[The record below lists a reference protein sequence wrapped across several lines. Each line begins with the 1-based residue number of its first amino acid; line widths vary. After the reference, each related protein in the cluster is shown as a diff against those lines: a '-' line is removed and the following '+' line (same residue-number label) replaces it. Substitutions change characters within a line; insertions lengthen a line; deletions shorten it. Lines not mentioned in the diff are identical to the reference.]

1 MKKNI
6 MRKAVAGILSITA
19 IALFFCCTCLNPS
32 KTISIDGINK
42 YEEISSDVPVV
53 LIIDGIDNT
62 IKIKNN
68 TKVKK
73 IEISGINIT
82 VYLPRDCYPEIE
94 DDGINTK
101 IIHAS
106 N

>member
-1 MKKNI
+1 MKKAA
-6 MRKAVAGILSITA
+6 MGILSITA
-19 IALFFCCTCLNPS
+19 IALFFCCTTTCLNPS
-32 KTISIDGINK
+32 KTISIDGIDK
-42 YEEISSDVPVV
+42 HEEISSDVPVV

-68 TKVKK
+68 TRIKK
-73 IEISGINIT
+73 IEINGINIT
-82 VYLPRDCYPEIE
+82 VYLPRDCHPEIE

-101 IIHAS
+101 IIRTS